1 MSTLQPIS
9 PPSAPPVLEPDAIVV
24 SVVIPCLNE
33 EDNIE
38 ACVRAALG
46 ALHDA
51 DITGEVVVAVGAT
64 GLNFGSG
71 MTSVF
76 ALMLDQDNKFVDR
89 YNRELIDIH
98 RIDSENMEAHCNYL
112 HELLTE
118 YVAETESDWGRHF
131 GRLFQ
136 LRAPLLA
143 DQADRL
149 GARIA
154 DRQPAPGPGGL
165 IANKRG
171 V

>member
-1 MSTLQPIS
+1 VPTGGKLFAAGIAGERFAVRNSG
-9 PPSAPPVLEPDAIVV
+9 AIAVV
-24 SVVIPCLNE
+24 
-33 EDNIE
+33 EDMGDHGCE
-38 ACVRAALG
+38 Y
-46 ALHDA
+46 
-51 DITGEVVVAVGAT
+51 ITGEVVVAVGAT